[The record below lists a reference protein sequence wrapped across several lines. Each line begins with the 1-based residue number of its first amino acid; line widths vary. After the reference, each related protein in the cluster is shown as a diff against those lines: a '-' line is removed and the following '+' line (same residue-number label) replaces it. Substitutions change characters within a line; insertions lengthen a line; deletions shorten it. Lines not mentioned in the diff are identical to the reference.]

1 MIVLRNFIDKYNTS
15 NPFELMDEL
24 DIQYR
29 SSNLKFLKGYC
40 VIIRGVKYIAINSKL
55 TAQEKKIVAAHEFGH
70 IIIHSDKLKSAAH
83 RDMNIYDMTDK
94 TEYQAN
100 LFAADLLI
108 DDNDVDELAHQES
121 MDYFTM
127 AKILST
133 NPQLLGFKM
142 FSMARRGYNYNLSMP
157 PKSDFLA

>member
-1 MIVLRNFIDKYNTS
+1 MGDL
-15 NPFELMDEL
+15 
-24 DIQYR
+24 
-29 SSNLKFLKGYC
+29 
-40 VIIRGVKYIAINSKL
+40 
-55 TAQEKKIVAAHEFGH
+55 AHELGH
-70 IIIHSDKLKSAAH
+70 IILYSDKLKSAAH

-133 NPQLLGFKM
+133 NSQLLGFKM